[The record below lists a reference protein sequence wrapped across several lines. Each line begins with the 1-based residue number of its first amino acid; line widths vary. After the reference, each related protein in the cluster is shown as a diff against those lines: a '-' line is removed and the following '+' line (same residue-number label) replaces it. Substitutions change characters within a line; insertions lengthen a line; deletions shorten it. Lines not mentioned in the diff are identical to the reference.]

1 MPGYSIFWVPALSV
15 ESFEQACTE
24 IVRELGIQ
32 NSSGNENAMEMVHR
46 HLSSET
52 GGQWLF
58 IRDNADDM
66 DLLFG
71 GADVSSGVYKYLPM
85 ADNGVILLTS
95 RSREVAV
102 SFAQKNI
109 IELQNMTV
117 HEATEL
123 FENIVIKD
131 LRSDEEATKKLLKE
145 LTSLP
150 LAITQAAAY
159 INSTKISTSRYLEMY
174 GTENERIQLL
184 SRHFPD
190 ATRYREMQDAVAFT
204 WLISFENIKRHDPD
218 AITLLE
224 FISCIEPKGIP
235 RSILPP
241 LDSDE

>member
-204 WLISFENIKRHDPD
+204 WLISFENTKRHDPD
-218 AITLLE
+218 AIHCWSLYLALSRRE
-224 FISCIEPKGIP
+224 YHDPFF
-235 RSILPP
+235 RR
-241 LDSDE
+241 